1 MQDFEAFT
9 DWLFW
14 WRERVGFR
22 FREPPCQ
29 LSGTVGG
36 MSNLEQVGYDCVSS
50 PLDTHLSIVS
60 SHLGHRNYLGKYRAK
75 SAVFKLIVTS
85 RRVIKVLARRQP
97 RLGKE

>member
-1 MQDFEAFT
+1 MSARARRREQDLNRSVSVEFLGKIDLDLNKKRRAHVDRYGCQDMQDFEAFT

-36 MSNLEQVGYDCVSS
+36 MSNLEQIFLCSM
-50 PLDTHLSIVS
+50 
-60 SHLGHRNYLGKYRAK
+60 
-75 SAVFKLIVTS
+75 KL
-85 RRVIKVLARRQP
+85 
-97 RLGKE
+97 